1 MAKKMTKEI
10 VSIQNNTDAIILDN
24 PLASPKF
31 IRLLGKDKQELISDT
46 YTPKLFYEIISRLTP
61 EHLQNIVENQNIKLE
76 IKVKQF
82 LNEIGANEKNY
93 KNLIISVKALQTTLL
108 EWKEDNK
115 FLSTPIITFAE
126 HEPKSGK
133 VDIQIHERLVKRI
146 LEVKE
151 KGNFSFLKSNI
162 FLLQNSQ
169 AIKLY
174 PFFKSWLN
182 KGRYET
188 DLERFKIQF
197 GYNTSGYNRFSNF
210 ESRVLEPATQE
221 INNKTDIVVSYEL
234 TGDNIGGERP
244 RIKGLIFY
252 ITSKEKVKQLSNGEY
267 HEPPKTQ
274 DEKTHISN
282 LIKAV
287 TPQEQT
293 AQPQKIQLSDQPNH
307 AQIIELGEKL
317 KLNNIQV
324 QTIMDE
330 LKGNH
335 IRAFEVLQGCINEG
349 KAKIINS
356 NFAYIIGSINT
367 LGVGLWQQEQAKAKK
382 KEAEKIEKDKQ
393 ATIQKIQTEYQ
404 ERKKAQFLK
413 IYEKASDQEKAE
425 LLENIRETKAIESL
439 GVKRNYY
446 INKETQKLNEGGEI
460 LAGSI
465 LAEQK
470 NTGIEVRQ
478 NKYRNEV
485 FEKYSYQIGYDEND
499 QVIILGLFENVEQQP
514 TPPQSIEATEPTA
527 EPKKKAEV
535 IKPQEQKT
543 KVKIKREPK
552 KVKNKEPATTEP
564 TPSQPTEQPQDK
576 KQTKKGFFSS
586 IGDLIQS
593 QFKK

>member
-1 MAKKMTKEI
+1 MSKE
-10 VSIQNNTDAIILDN
+10 TDGLLSNPDYVILDN
-24 PLASPKF
+24 PLANPKF
-31 IRLLGKDKQELISDT
+31 IRLLGKEKQELISDT
-46 YTPKLFYEIISRLTP
+46 YTPKLFYEIISKLTP

-76 IKVKQF
+76 IKIKPF

-108 EWKEDNK
+108 EWKEGDK

-133 VDIQIHERLVKRI
+133 VDIQIHEKLVKRI

-162 FLLQNSQ
+162 FLLQSSQ

-188 DLERFKIQF
+188 DLKRFKTQF
-197 GYNTSGYNRFSNF
+197 GYEGYERFNMF
-210 ESRVLEPATQE
+210 EIRVLIPATQE
-221 INNKTDIVVSYEL
+221 INEKTDIIVKYEL
-234 TGDNIGGERP
+234 TGDNIGGARP
-244 RIKGLIFY
+244 RVKGLIFY
-252 ITSKEKVKQLSNGEY
+252 ITAKEKLKQLPTGER
-267 HEPPKTQ
+267 HPQPK

-282 LIKAV
+282 LIKTVA
-287 TPQEQT
+287 PQKQT
-293 AQPQKIQLSDQPNH
+293 AQPPKIQIADQPSH

-349 KAKIINS
+349 KAKTINS

-367 LGVGLWQQEQAKAKK
+367 LGVGLWQQEQEKAKK
-382 KEAEKIEKDKQ
+382 KEAEKIEREKQ
-393 ATIQKIQTEYQ
+393 AIIQKIQTEYQ

-413 IYEKASDQEKAE
+413 LYEKASDQEKAE
-425 LLENIRETKAIESL
+425 LLEHIRETKTIESL

-446 INKETQKLNEGGEI
+446 INKETQKLNEGGEV

-485 FEKYSYQIGYDEND
+485 FEKYSYTIGYDQDD
-499 QVIILGLFENVEQQP
+499 QVIILGIFENIEPQP
-514 TPPQSIEATEPTA
+514 TPPPSIEATEPTA
-527 EPKKKAEV
+527 EPQKKAEV
-535 IKPQEQKT
+535 VRPKA
-543 KVKIKREPK
+543 KREPK
-552 KVKNKEPATTEP
+552 KAIKKEP
-564 TPSQPTEQPQDK
+564 TPPQTIEQKQPKEQK
-576 KQTKKGFFSS
+576 ETKKGFFSS

>member
-1 MAKKMTKEI
+1 
-10 VSIQNNTDAIILDN
+10 
-24 PLASPKF
+24 
-31 IRLLGKDKQELISDT
+31 
-46 YTPKLFYEIISRLTP
+46 
-61 EHLQNIVENQNIKLE
+61 
-76 IKVKQF
+76 
-82 LNEIGANEKNY
+82 
-93 KNLIISVKALQTTLL
+93 
-108 EWKEDNK
+108 
-115 FLSTPIITFAE
+115 
-126 HEPKSGK
+126 
-133 VDIQIHERLVKRI
+133 
-146 LEVKE
+146 
-151 KGNFSFLKSNI
+151 
-162 FLLQNSQ
+162 
-169 AIKLY
+169 
-174 PFFKSWLN
+174 
-182 KGRYET
+182 
-188 DLERFKIQF
+188 
-197 GYNTSGYNRFSNF
+197 
-210 ESRVLEPATQE
+210 
-221 INNKTDIVVSYEL
+221 
-234 TGDNIGGERP
+234 
-244 RIKGLIFY
+244 
-252 ITSKEKVKQLSNGEY
+252 
-267 HEPPKTQ
+267 
-274 DEKTHISN
+274 
-282 LIKAV
+282 
-287 TPQEQT
+287 
-293 AQPQKIQLSDQPNH
+293 
-307 AQIIELGEKL
+307 
-317 KLNNIQV
+317 
-324 QTIMDE
+324 MDE

>member
-10 VSIQNNTDAIILDN
+10 ASIQNNTDAIILDN

-82 LNEIGANEKNY
+82 LNEIGANDKNY

-174 PFFKSWLN
+174 PFFKSWVN

-188 DLERFKIQF
+188 DLERFKVQF
-197 GYNTSGYNRFSNF
+197 GYNTTGYNRYNKF
-210 ESRVLEPATQE
+210 RDKVLEPATQE
-221 INNKTDIVVSYEL
+221 INDKTDIVISYEA
-234 TGDNIGGERP
+234 TGDNLDGLKP
-244 RIKGLIFY
+244 RVKGLIFY
-252 ITSKEKVKQLSNGEY
+252 ITSKEKVKKLPNGEY
-267 HEPPKTQ
+267 HEPPKPQ
-274 DEKTHISN
+274 NEKTHISN
-282 LIKAV
+282 HIKEV
-287 TPQEQT
+287 LPQEQT
-293 AQPQKIQLSDQPNH
+293 PKTQKIQLTDQPSH

-317 KLNNIQV
+317 KLNTIQI

-349 KAKIINS
+349 KVKIINS

-382 KEAEKIEKDKQ
+382 KEAEKIEKEKQ
-393 ATIQKIQTEYQ
+393 ATIQKIQTDYQ
-404 ERKKAQFLK
+404 DRKKAQFLK
-413 IYEKASDQEKAE
+413 LYASATDQEKTD
-425 LLENIRETKAIESL
+425 LLEHIRETKTLDTIA
-439 GVKRNYY
+439 GKRNYH
-446 INKETQKLNEGGEI
+446 INKETNQLNEGGEV

-470 NTGIEVRQ
+470 NTGLSVRQ
-478 NKYRNEV
+478 NKFRNET
-485 FEKYSYQIGYDEND
+485 FEKYGYQIDFDDKD
-499 QVIILGLFENVEQQP
+499 QVIILGLFENIKHEAPQEQSQEP
-514 TPPQSIEATEPTA
+514 ATTELQ
-527 EPKKKAEV
+527 KKAEV
-535 IKPQEQKT
+535 IKPQEQKP
-543 KVKIKREPK
+543 KAKIKREPK
-552 KVKNKEPATTEP
+552 KVTPKPIKPSPSTTE
-564 TPSQPTEQPQDK
+564 QEQPQTVEPQKVKGIIGNLLDK
-576 KQTKKGFFSS
+576 FTKW
-586 IGDLIQS
+586 
-593 QFKK
+593 

>member
-267 HEPPKTQ
+267 HEPPKPQ
-274 DEKTHISN
+274 NEKTHISN
-282 LIKAV
+282 HIKEV
-287 TPQEQT
+287 LPQEQT
-293 AQPQKIQLSDQPNH
+293 PKPQKIQLTDQPSH

-317 KLNNIQV
+317 KLNTVQI

-382 KEAEKIEKDKQ
+382 KEAEKIEKEKQ
-393 ATIQKIQTEYQ
+393 ATIQKIQTDYQ
-404 ERKKAQFLK
+404 DRKKAQFLK
-413 IYEKASDQEKAE
+413 LYASATDQEKTD
-425 LLENIRETKAIESL
+425 LLEHIRETKTLDTIA
-439 GVKRNYY
+439 GKRNYH
-446 INKETQKLNEGGEI
+446 INKETNQLNEGGEV

-470 NTGIEVRQ
+470 NTGLSVRQ
-478 NKYRNEV
+478 NKFRNET
-485 FEKYSYQIGYDEND
+485 FEKYGYQIDFDDKD
-499 QVIILGLFENVEQQP
+499 QVIILGLFENIKHEAPQEQSQEP
-514 TPPQSIEATEPTA
+514 ATTEPQ
-527 EPKKKAEV
+527 KKAEV
-535 IKPQEQKT
+535 IKPQEQKP
-543 KVKIKREPK
+543 KAKIKREPK
-552 KVKNKEPATTEP
+552 KVTPKPIKPNPSTTE
-564 TPSQPTEQPQDK
+564 QEQPQTAEPQKVKGIIGNLLDK
-576 KQTKKGFFSS
+576 FTKW
-586 IGDLIQS
+586 
-593 QFKK
+593 